1 MSPQPLPVAETIR
14 RLSLKQKLAQMF
26 LLNFVGYTDVTTSIR
41 ALNAKGLVGG
51 IIFFSGSNVQD
62 IEQLR
67 RLTTRIQDLARESP
81 VKIPYLITLD
91 QEGGQLTALH
101 RGATVFP
108 GQMALGR
115 AGEPGLTAA
124 YARHVG
130 SELRWAGITTDFAP
144 VLDVGVESR
153 TSGARVV
160 DNRMISSDPDVVA
173 RHGVELVRG
182 IQAEGVMACA
192 KHFPG
197 MRLSERDTHHQ
208 ADVADYSLD
217 YLEKEYLPPFRA
229 AVSAGVAA
237 VMTHHGIYTAFDDVP
252 VSLSKRAIGFLRRN
266 MGFEGLVITDDLI
279 MKAIQD
285 TWPGPIACEMAI
297 NAGADLIIL
306 TGAGEPILDQLVES
320 VQQGRVREETID
332 AALARILT
340 AKNRFARRAP
350 AGRPPD
356 QRAGM
361 RLALD
366 ISRRSITVEKNEAGL
381 LPLRGLSRS
390 TRLSVI
396 LANPARLVMSDTV
409 NFYDISL
416 KAVIEG
422 AGLHP
427 FVKEAVMPWNPTEEE
442 SLSLSDI
449 GFISDILIFTTVN
462 AYRFDGQLAVLKR
475 IRALRDHGGPAPLII
490 AVATRSPDDVPLLL
504 PLADAVISTAGITP
518 AQMRVLVETIF
529 GTRRLR
535 GERGGAPR
543 RQAGAR
549 HPPRPAAA
557 PRRDHT

>member
-1 MSPQPLPVAETIR
+1 MPAPDLPVVETIS

-26 LLNFVGYTDVTTSIR
+26 LLNFIGYTEVTPSIR
-41 ALNAKGLVGG
+41 ALNAKGLLGG

-67 RLTTRIQDLARESP
+67 LLTTRIQDLVKESP
-81 VKIPYLITLD
+81 VGIPYLSTLD

-115 AGEPGLTAA
+115 AGDTGLTAA
-124 YARHVG
+124 YARHAG

-144 VLDVGVESR
+144 VLDVSVESR
-153 TSGARVV
+153 TTGAHIV
-160 DNRMISSDPDVVA
+160 DNRMISSDPDAVA
-173 RHGVELVRG
+173 RHGVELVKG
-182 IQAEGVMACA
+182 IQAQGVMACA

-197 MRLSERDTHHQ
+197 MRLTERDTHHQ
-208 ADVADYSLD
+208 ADIVDYPLE

-237 VMTHHGIYTAFDDVP
+237 VMTHHGVYRAFDNSP
-252 VSLSKRAIGFLRRN
+252 VSLSRAAIGFLRRN

-279 MKAIQD
+279 MKAIQEEY
-285 TWPGPIACEMAI
+285 PGPVACEMAI

-306 TGAGEPILDQLVES
+306 TGAGEPILDQLVDS
-320 VQQGRVREETID
+320 VRQGRIQEETIN
-332 AALARILT
+332 ASLGRILA
-340 AKNRFARRAP
+340 AKNRYALRAP
-350 AGRPPD
+350 AGKPPD
-356 QRAGM
+356 MRAGQ
-361 RLALD
+361 RLAME
-366 ISRRSITVEKNEAGL
+366 IARKSVVVEKNGGGL
-381 LPLRGLSRS
+381 LPLRELAPSA
-390 TRLSVI
+390 RLSVI

-416 KAVIEG
+416 KALIEG

-427 FVKEAVMPWNPTEEE
+427 SVKESVMPWHPTEEE

-462 AYRFDGQLAVLKR
+462 AYRFTGQLDVLKR
-475 IRALRDHGGPAPLII
+475 IRALRDHGGPAPRII

-504 PLADAVISTAGITP
+504 PFADAVISTAGITEG
-518 AQMRVLVETIF
+518 QMRVLVETVF
-529 GTRRLR
+529 GGKGTK
-535 GERGGAPR
+535 
-543 RQAGAR
+543 
-549 HPPRPAAA
+549 
-557 PRRDHT
+557 